1 MTTFYKIYQHFYCYV
16 YINPFPNLL
25 EILNLTF
32 CQTEESQ
39 ACVFLHIFES
49 SV

>member
-25 EILNLTF
+25 EILNDFKFNFLSNRRVTGL
-32 CQTEESQ
+32 
-39 ACVFLHIFES
+39 CVFTYI
-49 SV
+49 